1 MDFDVIT
8 GLIQTHSKEELVM
21 NAFSLQELISW
32 MTSTGADSARTLAII
47 VLILALGLAAMR
59 FLKLGLERLESFVA
73 RTSKATDVDP
83 EAGRKRIATLI
94 GIVRTI
100 MVAMIW
106 GVVII
111 EVLQKMGLDIRP
123 ILAGAG
129 IVGLAV
135 GFGAQNL
142 VRDLISGFF
151 IILED
156 QIRLG
161 DVAIINGTGGLVE
174 SITFR
179 TITLRDFSGVVHVF
193 PNGTITTLSNMTK
206 EWSAFVLDMGV
217 AYKEDTDRVAE
228 VMRQVGEDLRQDPG
242 FRDKFVSPIE
252 IIGVD
257 NFADSSVVIRIR
269 IKTKPLEQWN
279 VGREYRRRLKQA
291 FDARGI
297 EIPFPHRTL
306 YMGDASRPFQVQV
319 RQDHV
324 STGI

>member
-1 MDFDVIT
+1 
-8 GLIQTHSKEELVM
+8 M
-21 NAFSLQELISW
+21 NLASMQELTPWLI
-32 MTSTGADSARTLAII
+32 STGVVVGKAGAKIALII
-47 VLILALGLAAMR
+47 VLGLVAMR
-59 FLKLGLERLESFVA
+59 FLRLGIQHLESLVA
-73 RTSKATDVDP
+73 RTAKPADVDA
-83 EAGRKRIATLI
+83 ETTRKRASTLA
-94 GIVRTI
+94 GILRTI
-100 MVAMIW
+100 MVSLVW

-111 EVLQKMGLDIRP
+111 EVLDQGGLDIRP

-161 DVAIINGTGGLVE
+161 DVAVINGTGGLVE

-179 TITLRDFSGVVHVF
+179 TITLRDFSGVVHIF

-206 EWSAFVLDMGV
+206 EWSGFVLDMGV
-217 AYKEDTDRVAE
+217 AYKEDTDRVVE
-228 VMRQVGEDLRQDPG
+228 VMRQVGEELRQDPIFG
-242 FRDKFVSPIE
+242 DKFVEPIE
-252 IIGVD
+252 IVGVD
-257 NFADSSVVIRIR
+257 NFADSAVVIRIR
-269 IKTKPLEQWN
+269 IKTRPLEQWN

-306 YMGDASRPFQVQV
+306 YMGEASRPFQVQAP
-319 RQDHV
+319 QGGV
-324 STGI
+324 STGV

>member
-1 MDFDVIT
+1 
-8 GLIQTHSKEELVM
+8 M
-21 NAFSLQELISW
+21 NAFSIQELISW
-32 MTSTGADSARTLAII
+32 MISTGAESARTLANIA
-47 VLILALGLAAMR
+47 LILALGLVAMR
-59 FLKLGLERLESFVA
+59 FLKLGLARLESFVMK
-73 RTSKATDVDP
+73 TSKAADADP
-83 EAGRKRIATLI
+83 EAGRKRIATLT

-100 MVAMIW
+100 MVTMIW

-129 IVGLAV
+129 LVGLAV

-156 QIRLG
+156 QIRLS

-206 EWSAFVLDMGV
+206 EWSAFVLDMEV

-252 IIGVD
+252 IIGVE

-269 IKTKPLEQWN
+269 IKTKPIQQWN

-297 EIPFPHRTL
+297 DIPFPRRTL
-306 YMGDASRPFQVQV
+306 YMGDANRPFQVQV
-319 RQDHV
+319 RQDHAPADV
-324 STGI
+324 

>member
-1 MDFDVIT
+1 
-8 GLIQTHSKEELVM
+8 M
-21 NAFSLQELISW
+21 NAFSIQELISW
-32 MTSTGADSARTLAII
+32 MISTGAESARTLANIA
-47 VLILALGLAAMR
+47 LILALGLVAMR
-59 FLKLGLERLESFVA
+59 FLKLGLARLESFVMK
-73 RTSKATDVDP
+73 TSKAADADP
-83 EAGRKRIATLI
+83 EAGRKRIATLT

-100 MVAMIW
+100 MVTMIW

-129 IVGLAV
+129 LVGLAV

-156 QIRLG
+156 QIRLS

-206 EWSAFVLDMGV
+206 EWSAFVLDMEV

-252 IIGVD
+252 IIGVE

-269 IKTKPLEQWN
+269 IKTKPIQQWN

-297 EIPFPHRTL
+297 DIPFPRRTL
-306 YMGDASRPFQVQV
+306 YMGDANRPFQIQV

-324 STGI
+324 PADV

>member
-1 MDFDVIT
+1 VSSDAIE
-8 GLIQTHSKEELVM
+8 GLLKTHLKEDLVM
-21 NAFSLQELISW
+21 NPLSMQELTSW
-32 MTSTGADSARTLAII
+32 LTSTGAETVRTVAKIGLII
-47 VLILALGLAAMR
+47 MLGLAAMR
-59 FLKLGLERLESFVA
+59 FLRLGLQRLESLVA
-73 RTSKATDVDP
+73 RTSKATDADP
-83 EAGRKRIATLI
+83 EASRKRAATLT
-94 GIVRTI
+94 GILRTI
-100 MVAMIW
+100 MIALIW

-111 EVLQKMGLDIRP
+111 EVLQEIGLDIRP

-217 AYKEDTDRVAE
+217 AYREDTDRVVQ
-228 VMRQVGEDLRQDPG
+228 VMQQVGEDLRQDPA

-252 IIGVD
+252 VVGVE
-257 NFADSSVVIRIR
+257 NFADSAVVIRVR

-291 FDARGI
+291 FDACGI
-297 EIPFPHRTL
+297 EIPFPHRTIYWGEPKPGQPSVL
-306 YMGDASRPFQVQV
+306 HVANV
-319 RQDHV
+319 R
-324 STGI
+324 TT

>member
-1 MDFDVIT
+1 
-8 GLIQTHSKEELVM
+8 M
-21 NAFSLQELISW
+21 NAFPLQELIAW
-32 MTSTGADSARTLAII
+32 ITSTGADSAKTLAHI

-59 FLKLGLERLESFVA
+59 FLRLGLARLESFVA
-73 RTSKATDVDP
+73 RTSKATGGDP
-83 EAGRKRIATLI
+83 DAGRKRIATLT

-100 MVAMIW
+100 MVAVIW

-228 VMRQVGEDLRQDPG
+228 VMRQVGEDLQQDPG
-242 FRDKFVSPIE
+242 FSDKFVSPIE

-257 NFADSSVVIRIR
+257 NFADSAVVIRIR

-306 YMGDASRPFQVQV
+306 YMGEASRPFQVQV
-319 RQDHV
+319 RQDHI

>member
-1 MDFDVIT
+1 
-8 GLIQTHSKEELVM
+8 M
-21 NAFSLQELISW
+21 NLLSMQELASW
-32 MTSTGADSARTLAII
+32 LVSTGADTGKAVAKIGLVI
-47 VLILALGLAAMR
+47 VLGLAAMR
-59 FLKLGLERLESFVA
+59 FLRLGLNRLESLVA
-73 RTSKATDVDP
+73 RTSDETEMDP
-83 EAGRKRIATLI
+83 EASRKRAATLT
-94 GIVRTI
+94 GILRTI
-100 MVAMIW
+100 MVAVIW

-111 EVLQKMGLDIRP
+111 EALQEIGLDIRP

-151 IILED
+151 LILED
-156 QIRLG
+156 QVRLG

-179 TITLRDFSGVVHVF
+179 TITSRDFSGVVHVF

-217 AYKEDTDRVAE
+217 AYREDTDRVVG
-228 VMRQVGEDLRQDPG
+228 VMRQVGEDLRQDPD

-257 NFADSSVVIRIR
+257 DFSDSAVVIRIR

-291 FDARGI
+291 FDAHGI
-297 EIPFPHRTL
+297 EIPFPHRTIYWGEPTRGQPSVL
-306 YMGDASRPFQVQV
+306 HVADAR
-319 RQDHV
+319 
-324 STGI
+324 TT